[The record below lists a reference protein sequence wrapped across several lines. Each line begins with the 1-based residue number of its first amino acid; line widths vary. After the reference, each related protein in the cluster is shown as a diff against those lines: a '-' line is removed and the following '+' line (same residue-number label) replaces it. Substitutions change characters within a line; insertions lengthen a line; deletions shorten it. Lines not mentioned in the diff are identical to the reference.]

1 MFLKLKQ
8 KKKKLERGENIWVSF
23 CTGNT
28 TLSTS
33 GSGFAR
39 FFGTPRPLF
48 YRDRQKQKK
57 TWDFFFLQQLSISLS
72 FFFLYKKERNQ
83 FFFSPSSSSRRS
95 TCPEFEIGLLNLS
108 WLFFL
113 SKVSFLIPIE
123 YTRRPRENHLVH
135 VNELFVSKRMA
146 CDRCSRDL
154 ENRSSRT
161 YDIRVDQ

>member
-39 FFGTPRPLF
+39 FFETPRPLF

-72 FFFLYKKERNQ
+72 FFFFCTRKKETS
-83 FFFSPSSSSRRS
+83 FSPLRVHQGDLHVRS
-95 TCPEFEIGLLNLS
+95 LKLDSFKLVLT
-108 WLFFL
+108 FFL